1 MLNLTHELS
10 TAKEQCLNQFGS
22 TVLVGCGKSVWCG
35 KSLTVCQTFV
45 ELNLGLTHGV
55 PSESDVTPVLLENRT
70 YSGAA
75 H

>member
-22 TVLVGCGKSVWCG
+22 TVLVGCGKS
-35 KSLTVCQTFV
+35 LTVCQTFV
-45 ELNLGLTHGV
+45 ELNLGSTHGV

-70 YSGAA
+70 YSGSA